1 MLLLC
6 SNILETFDGEFFF
19 FFFFMALFSLLFSSK
34 ILRTRVFE
42 VFVNISSFFF
52 VLDIFILED
61 GYSLFVHFLNRLIVK
76 SRVVRKIQFA
86 S

>member
-6 SNILETFDGEFFF
+6 LNILETFDGEFF

-52 VLDIFILED
+52 VLDTRMDIVCLFIF
-61 GYSLFVHFLNRLIVK
+61 
-76 SRVVRKIQFA
+76 
-86 S
+86 